1 MVSNMT
7 MTDEMMDAIE
17 KDLVFLA
24 TTSNEGIPNVVPI
37 GFARP
42 IDNTSILIADNYMKK
57 TRENIEENPNVSI
70 VTKNAQ
76 KNPYQFKGTAEIFE
90 SGKIFEEVV
99 EWAQNV
105 MTKLNPKAAIV
116 VKVTDVY
123 SVKPGPDAG
132 EKVD

>member
-1 MVSNMT
+1 MT
-7 MTDEMMDAIE
+7 MTEEMMDAIE

-24 TTSNEGIPNVVPI
+24 TASSEGIPNVVPI

-42 IDNTSILIADNYMKK
+42 IDNGSILIADNYMNK
-57 TRENIEENPNVSI
+57 TRKNIEENPNVAI
-70 VTKNAQ
+70 VTKDAQ

-116 VKVTDVY
+116 VKVTEIY
-123 SVKPGPDAG
+123 SVQPGPEAG
-132 EKVD
+132 KKVE

>member
-24 TTSNEGIPNVVPI
+24 TTSNEGIPNVVPV

>member
-1 MVSNMT
+1 MT
-7 MTDEMMDAIE
+7 MNDEMMDAIE

-24 TTSNEGIPNVVPI
+24 TASSEGIPNVVPI

-42 IDNTSILIADNYMKK
+42 IDNGSILIADNYMNK
-57 TRENIEENPNVSI
+57 TRKNIEENPNVAI
-70 VTKNAQ
+70 VTKDAQ
-76 KNPYQFKGTAEIFE
+76 KNPYQFKGTAQIFD

-116 VKVTDVY
+116 VKVTEIY
-123 SVKPGPDAG
+123 SVQPGPEAG
-132 EKVD
+132 KKVD

>member
-1 MVSNMT
+1 MT
-7 MTDEMMDAIE
+7 EEMMDAIE

-24 TTSNEGIPNVVPI
+24 TASSEGIPNVVPI

-42 IDNTSILIADNYMKK
+42 IDNGSILIADNYMNK
-57 TRENIEENPNVSI
+57 TRKNIEENPNVAI
-70 VTKNAQ
+70 VTKDAQ

-90 SGKIFEEVV
+90 SGKVFEEVV

-116 VKVTDVY
+116 VKVTEIY
-123 SVKPGPDAG
+123 SVQPGPEAG
-132 EKVD
+132 HKIE

>member
-1 MVSNMT
+1 MT
-7 MTDEMMDAIE
+7 MTEEMMDAIE

-24 TTSNEGIPNVVPI
+24 TASGEGIPNVVPI

-42 IDNTSILIADNYMKK
+42 IDNGSILIADNYMNK
-57 TRENIEENPNVSI
+57 TRENIEENPNVAI
-70 VTKNAQ
+70 VTKDAQ

-116 VKVTDVY
+116 VKVTEIY
-123 SVKPGPDAG
+123 SVQPGPEAG
-132 EKVD
+132 RKVE

>member
-1 MVSNMT
+1 MT
-7 MTDEMMDAIE
+7 MTEEMMDAIE

-24 TTSNEGIPNVVPI
+24 TASSEGIPNVVPI

-42 IDNTSILIADNYMKK
+42 IDNGSILIADNYMNK
-57 TRENIEENPNVSI
+57 TRKNIEENPNVAI
-70 VTKNAQ
+70 VTKDAQ

-90 SGKIFEEVV
+90 SGKVFEEVV

-116 VKVTDVY
+116 VKVTEIY
-123 SVKPGPDAG
+123 SVQPGPEAG
-132 EKVD
+132 HKIE

>member
-1 MVSNMT
+1 MT

>member
-1 MVSNMT
+1 MT
-7 MTDEMMDAIE
+7 MNDEMMDAIE

-24 TTSNEGIPNVVPI
+24 TASSEGIPNVVPI

-42 IDNTSILIADNYMKK
+42 IDNGSILIADNYMNK
-57 TRENIEENPNVSI
+57 TRKNIEENPNVAI
-70 VTKNAQ
+70 VTKDAQ
-76 KNPYQFKGTAEIFE
+76 KNPYQFKGTAEIFD

-116 VKVTDVY
+116 VKVTEIY
-123 SVKPGPDAG
+123 SVQPGPEAG
-132 EKVD
+132 KKVD